1 MAAPIVAGAVALMKS
16 VKKDLTVEQI
26 SNILI
31 KTGKNIDSNVGPLIQ
46 VDKALI
52 MLRNGDYEEHPQ
64 PIQKLKEHEE
74 GWVDYE
80 SIRRKIKEH
89 QHQIEELKKQL
100 PEYKK

>member
-1 MAAPIVAGAVALMKS
+1 
-16 VKKDLTVEQI
+16 
-26 SNILI
+26 
-31 KTGKNIDSNVGPLIQ
+31 
-46 VDKALI
+46 

-64 PIQKLKEHEE
+64 PIQKPKGREE

>member
-52 MLRNGDYEEHPQ
+52 MLRNGDYE
-64 PIQKLKEHEE
+64 
-74 GWVDYE
+74 